1 MFRATHSQPDLF
13 RAFTWSS
20 SLSAIGRDSYL
31 VIFSLF
37 FLTLSILLISIFLIR
52 ILSIR
57 ILPID
62 RPQRFLV
69 FARMIV

>member
-13 RAFTWSS
+13 RAFSWSS

-52 ILSIR
+52 ILSI
-57 ILPID
+57 D

-69 FARMIV
+69 FTRVIV